1 MTQAAEEGLGP
12 GATTQAAEEGLRA
25 GVAEE
30 EQAEETAETSEG
42 AGRDRRAVLGLLGVG
57 VSLDE
62 EVGDVAQ
69 RRRCRRLPLPL
80 GGAGLGARQGRRDRR
95 AALGGPHRRGL
106 HRVREMGERWIRRAG
121 RGARKRG
128 ERALAERNRSLQGK
142 VVEIVGVFVFVDRR
156 GLQLYGLRWA
166 MAQRVNSK
174 GDLWGL

>member
-1 MTQAAEEGLGP
+1 MHTGCDAGGGGRLGP
-12 GATTQAAEEGLRA
+12 GRDDA
-25 GVAEE
+25 GGGGRLARGGGRG
-30 EQAEETAETSEG
+30 G
-42 AGRDRRAVLGLLGVG
+42 AGGGDRGDVGGRGEGPACGPGLARGRGLTE
-57 VSLDE
+57 DE

-128 ERALAERNRSLQGK
+128 ERAEAERNRSLQGK
-142 VVEIVGVFVFVDRR
+142 VVEEG
-156 GLQLYGLRWA
+156 
-166 MAQRVNSK
+166 
-174 GDLWGL
+174 